1 MSGAVEVEILSK
13 ETIKPSFPTP
23 HQLRNF
29 QLSILDQI
37 ALPVYIS
44 NIFLY
49 KANDEDDGDLDAKTE
64 RISQRLKSSLS
75 ETLAQFYPFAGKIKD
90 EVSIECNDDGV
101 EYIEARA
108 NRLLSEYLQKP
119 DQNILKEFHP
129 FDTENP
135 IGSTGPILIVQVTFF
150 KCGGVALEISSSH
163 KLIDG
168 MSLATFINIW
178 AATARGQSSKAIM
191 VPEFVTASIFPPSE
205 FFMAFP
211 VHLSRCEQ
219 IRFVFDPSKINELKA
234 KVASASVPKPS
245 RVEALTALIWKCA
258 RDVSGSTRG
267 STRASLLV
275 HAVNLRTLVV
285 PPLPN
290 NSVGNNVGYLS
301 AQTSDKEIEL
311 HELACILR
319 KAKEEFSKNGLQN
332 LLETKSIFNIP
343 ESIKDKLERNEID
356 FFTFSSVLR
365 FPFYEAAEFGWGKP
379 LHVTFPNY
387 VFPNLFLL
395 IDTKDGEGI
404 EALVTL
410 KKEDMAL
417 FECNQ
422 ELLEFATVN
431 PPIN

>member
-1 MSGAVEVEILSK
+1 MRGAVEVEVLSR
-13 ETIKPSFPTP
+13 ETIKPSSPTP
-23 HQLRNF
+23 HQLKNF

-49 KANDEDDGDLDAKTE
+49 KATDENDGDLDVKSE
-64 RISQRLKSSLS
+64 RIKSSLS
-75 ETLAQFYPFAGKIKD
+75 EALVQFYPFAGKIKD

-101 EYIEARA
+101 EYIVARA
-108 NRLLSEYLQKP
+108 SGLLSEYLQKP
-119 DQNILKEFHP
+119 DQNLLKEFHP

-135 IGSTGPILIVQVTFF
+135 IGSAGPILIVQVTFF

-168 MSLATFINIW
+168 MSLATFINSW
-178 AATARGQSSKAIM
+178 AATARAQSSKAIM
-191 VPEFVTASIFPPSE
+191 LPEYVTASIFPPSE
-205 FFMAFP
+205 SFVPFP

-219 IRFVFDPSKINELKA
+219 NRFVFDASKIDELKA
-234 KVASASVPKPS
+234 KVASRSVLKPS

-258 RDVSGSTRG
+258 RDVSRSTRG
-267 STRASLLV
+267 STRPSLLV
-275 HAVNLRTLVV
+275 HAMNLRTMLV

-290 NSVGNNVGYLS
+290 KSVGNSVGYLS
-301 AQTSDKEIEL
+301 AQTSDKEIQLQEL
-311 HELACILR
+311 VCILR

-332 LLETKSIFNIP
+332 LLEIKSIFNIP
-343 ESIKDKLERNEID
+343 ESIRDKLERDEID

-365 FPFYEAAEFGWGKP
+365 FPFYEAADFGWGKP
-379 LHVTFPNY
+379 IHVTFPNY

-410 KKEDMAL
+410 STKDMAL